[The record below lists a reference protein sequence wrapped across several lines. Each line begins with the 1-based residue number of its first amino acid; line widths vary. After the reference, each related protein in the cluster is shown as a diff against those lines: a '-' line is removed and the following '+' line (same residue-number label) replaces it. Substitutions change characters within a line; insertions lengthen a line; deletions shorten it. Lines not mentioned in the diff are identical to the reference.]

1 MKPASQRFESEP
13 RAGENLPTVAALC
26 STYHPRSH
34 SQHTVDRFLMG
45 YEYNGRMHY
54 PPFRVVSMYV
64 DTAHPEDIS
73 ETRSQEY
80 GFDIW
85 PDIKSALTLG
95 SEELAVDNVLLVCEN
110 GDYPTNDKGQILYPR
125 YEFFQEVV
133 SVFQTSRRSAPV
145 FVDKHL
151 SYDWSKAKWM
161 YDQHRALGFP
171 MLAGSSLPVTWRLPA
186 LEFPRGI
193 ELEEAVVVYC
203 GHVEAY
209 GIHALEALQCM
220 VERRKDA
227 ETGIAAVQCL
237 EGDEVWQAAE
247 EGRWS
252 RELLNAA
259 LQRRLPR
266 SIVEARSSW
275 SPEELEDAYA
285 ARPSASEI
293 SLEEAVESPAVLL
306 VEYRDGF
313 RAACVY
319 LDHHIN
325 DFTFAARQKNGEI
338 ASTLFFLGGPPQSA
352 YHGIQVHHI
361 EKLFQTGKPSYPV
374 ERTLLTTGAL
384 SALMNS
390 RAAAHER
397 IETPELEIHYQAPEK
412 PQFESGPMPFVCPWC
427 PNGRYT
433 PVSHAPRTGA

>member
-1 MKPASQRFESEP
+1 KDAR
-13 RAGENLPTVAALC
+13 
-26 STYHPRSH
+26 H
-34 SQHTVDRFLMG
+34 
-45 YEYNGRMHY
+45 
-54 PPFRVVSMYV
+54 MY
-64 DTAHPEDIS
+64 DTA
-73 ETRSQEY
+73 
-80 GFDIW
+80 
-85 PDIKSALTLG
+85 
-95 SEELAVDNVLLVCEN
+95 
-110 GDYPTNDKGQILYPR
+110 
-125 YEFFQEVV
+125 
-133 SVFQTSRRSAPV
+133 RRMKIP
-145 FVDKHL
+145 F
-151 SYDWSKAKWM
+151 M
-161 YDQHRALGFP
+161 
-171 MLAGSSLPVTWRLPA
+171 AGSSVPVMWRNPSVTIPLDS
-186 LEFPRGI
+186 EI
-193 ELEEAVVVYC
+193 EEVIGLGY
-203 GHVEAY
+203 GDHEAY
-209 GIHALEALQCM
+209 GFHALEALQCM

-325 DFTFAARQKNGEI
+325 DFTFAARLKNGEI

-397 IETPELEIHYQAPEK
+397 IETPELEIHYPAPEK